1 MDTKEPTKF
10 DALTARQSAE
20 RLTEHATDILARRD
34 VGEDLLMAAAALEQ
48 MVQLRLSVTEVAST
62 CQDSKA
68 AAELLQ
74 ALRDCEVGP
83 DAQTP

>member
-1 MDTKEPTKF
+1 
-10 DALTARQSAE
+10 
-20 RLTEHATDILARRD
+20 
-34 VGEDLLMAAAALEQ
+34 MAAAAIDQL
-48 MVQLRLSVTEVAST
+48 VQLRLSVTEIAGT
-62 CQDSKA
+62 CQDNKA